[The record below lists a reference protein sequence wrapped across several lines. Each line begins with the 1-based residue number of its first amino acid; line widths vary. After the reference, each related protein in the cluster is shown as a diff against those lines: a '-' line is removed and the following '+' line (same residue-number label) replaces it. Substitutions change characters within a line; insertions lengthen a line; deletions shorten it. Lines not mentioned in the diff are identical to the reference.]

1 MVRKVFTK
9 RISRLVMVVVFD
21 GTPEEYWGRIKDTIR
36 EVIQENDSKKVA
48 PLTKVEACEQLGIS
62 FNTLTKILREMKIDT
77 IFPADIDRILLKYPK
92 YIKKSIR
99 A

>member
-1 MVRKVFTK
+1 MD
-9 RISRLVMVVVFD
+9 VVFID
-21 GTPEEYWGRIKDTIR
+21 GTRAEFTSLLKETIK
-36 EVIQENDSKKVA
+36 EVIQENNSKKVA
-48 PLTKVEACEQLGIS
+48 PLSKVEACDRLGIS

-92 YIKKSIR
+92 YIKKSVR

>member
-1 MVRKVFTK
+1 
-9 RISRLVMVVVFD
+9 MVVVFD
-21 GTPEEYWGRIKDTIR
+21 GTPEEYKAMLKGLMK
-36 EVIQENDSKKVA
+36 EVIQENDSKKVT
-48 PLTKVEACEQLGIS
+48 PLSKVEACEQLGIS

-77 IFPADIDRILLKYPK
+77 IFPSDIDRILFKYPK

>member
-1 MVRKVFTK
+1 
-9 RISRLVMVVVFD
+9 MVVVFE
-21 GTPEEYWGRIKDTIR
+21 GTPEEYKAMLKETIK
-36 EVIQENDSKKVA
+36 EVIQENDNKKVA
-48 PLTKVEACEQLGIS
+48 PLSKVEACERLGIS

-77 IFPADIDRILLKYPK
+77 IFPSDIDRILLKYPK

>member
-1 MVRKVFTK
+1 
-9 RISRLVMVVVFD
+9 MVVVFE
-21 GTPEEYWGRIKDTIR
+21 GTPEEYWQKFAEVVDQRI
-36 EVIQENDSKKVA
+36 QANDAKKVK
-48 PLTKVEACEQLGIS
+48 PLSKTEACEQLGIS
-62 FNTLTKILREMKIDT
+62 YKTLVKIMTEMKIDI

>member
-1 MVRKVFTK
+1 
-9 RISRLVMVVVFD
+9 MVVVFD
-21 GTPEEYWGRIKDTIR
+21 GTPEEYKAMLKGLMK